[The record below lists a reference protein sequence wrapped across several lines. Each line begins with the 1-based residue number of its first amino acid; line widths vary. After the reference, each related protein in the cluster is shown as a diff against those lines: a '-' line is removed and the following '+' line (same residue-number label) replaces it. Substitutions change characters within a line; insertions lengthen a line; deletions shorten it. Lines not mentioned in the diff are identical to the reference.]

1 MKNNYPVKYAVM
13 PIKNCDEE
21 TMINIVSKC
30 YLLSEEKRYDKYGKY
45 KTMYDVFFPYQLDDR
60 CWKRV
65 EPIFNIYS
73 YRCVNALEVDAIFD
87 SYENA
92 LELAHLKNNEILT
105 KAKKFAKS
113 SQFDAIENRH
123 KGIIKHYQDLQMQI
137 DDNTIDLM
145 LDRDC
150 KSKFIQSALVSPVS
164 NKLSNFYR
172 FKNCSLYSCLDSF
185 YSNDAY
191 YVYSVSN
198 SEFFT
203 IRDCI
208 NYFDTYDEFKKSVLP
223 NYDDS
228 KYLLFNDPITEITEI
243 ANPNENVVKG
253 SYYLKDDK
261 MYYDENMVPYS
272 HSLNFDNSEK
282 TIIYTMETYENI
294 LMSYLPKLDDV
305 HNVGIQIGGKVLKN
319 RLYEKEW

>member
-1 MKNNYPVKYAVM
+1 MRNNYPVKYAVM

-30 YLLSEEKRYDKYGKY
+30 YLLSEEKRYDKDGKY
-45 KTMYDVFFPYQLDDR
+45 KIMYDVFFPYQLDAR

-65 EPIFNIYS
+65 EPTFNIYS
-73 YRCVNALEVDAIFD
+73 YKCANALEVDAIFD
-87 SYENA
+87 SYESA
-92 LELAHLKNNEILT
+92 SELAHLKNNEILI

-113 SQFDAIENRH
+113 FQFDAIENRH
-123 KGIIKHYQDLQMQI
+123 KELIKHYQDLQMQI
-137 DDNTIDLM
+137 AKNTIDLT
-145 LDRDC
+145 LDSDC
-150 KSKFIQSALVSPVS
+150 KSKFIQSALVSPGS

-228 KYLLFNDPITEITEI
+228 KYLLFYDPTTKITEI

-253 SYYLKDDK
+253 SYYLKDGK
-261 MYYDENMVPYS
+261 MFYDEKMAS
-272 HSLNFDNSEK
+272 HSHKLNFDNDEK
-282 TIIYTMETYENI
+282 TIIYTLETYENV
-294 LMSYLPKLDDV
+294 LMSYFPTLDDV
-305 HNVGIQIGGKVLKN
+305 HNVGIQIGGKVLKK